1 MKLKGNK
8 TNMQDLIMSQ
18 DYNTFLVDIVQL
30 LVAQI
35 ENNLKGYK
43 RNE

>member
-1 MKLKGNK
+1 
-8 TNMQDLIMSQ
+8 MQDLIMSQ

-35 ENNLKGYK
+35 ENNLKGK
-43 RNE
+43 

>member
-35 ENNLKGYK
+35 ENNLKGK
-43 RNE
+43 